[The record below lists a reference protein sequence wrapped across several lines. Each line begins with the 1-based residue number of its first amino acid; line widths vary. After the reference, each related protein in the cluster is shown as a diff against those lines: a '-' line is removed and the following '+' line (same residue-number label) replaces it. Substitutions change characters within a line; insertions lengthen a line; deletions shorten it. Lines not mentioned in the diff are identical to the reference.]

1 MTRPVKRYAFIHAKL
16 RTRLSKILSSDLID
30 QMIRSH
36 SLQEAVQLLR
46 GSAFDIIQSVFDQTG
61 DLKMAELELL
71 KKEIR
76 LYTEVESYLDAELLP
91 FIRALTTRY
100 EIENLKTLLRLWFDR
115 TIRGRSIQEAAG
127 YLLREKIHFDLNI
140 DAVLEARDIEAVV
153 AALASTPYAPLIAAH
168 AASTGETLFPMEVAL
183 DHFYYN
189 QLLAA
194 TENLEP
200 RDRRIAR
207 RLIGVEID
215 LQNIGW
221 LVRFKDFYK
230 LPVEEALKLTIPSGH
245 NLDPQALGEAYAG
258 QSITGIVSDLIKKRY
273 AALAPLLSG
282 AGGEHT
288 SRLVLIERILGEIM
302 MLEVRHIL
310 SGYPFAIG
318 IVLAYFILKKH
329 EISRVMTILN
339 AKYYM
344 IEEDRIKGLI

>member
-16 RTRLSKILSSDLID
+16 RTRLSKMLSADLLT

-46 GSAFDIIQSVFDQTG
+46 GGAFDIIEQVYDQTG

-71 KKEIR
+71 KQEIR
-76 LYTEVESYLDAELLP
+76 LYTEVESYLGAELLP
-91 FIRALTTRY
+91 FIRALTARY
-100 EIENLKTLLRLWFDR
+100 EIDNLKNLLRLWFDR
-115 TIRGRSIQEAAG
+115 TIRKRSIQEAAG

-140 DAVLEARDIEAVV
+140 DAVLEAPDIGAVI
-153 AALASTPYAPLIAAH
+153 AALSSTPYAQVIGEH
-168 AASTGETLFPMEVAL
+168 AAGVTETLFPIEIAL
-183 DHFYYN
+183 DHFYYR
-189 QLLAA
+189 QLLEE
-194 TENLEP
+194 TERLEP
-200 RDRRIAR
+200 RDRGIAR

-230 LPVEEALKLTIPSGH
+230 LPLDTALPLMIPYGH
-245 NLDPQALGEAYAG
+245 NLDRETLGEAYSG
-258 QSITGIVSDLIKKRY
+258 QSITGIVAGLIKKRY

-282 AGGEHT
+282 AGGET
-288 SRLVLIERILGEIM
+288 SRLVLIERVLSEIL

-310 SGYPFAIG
+310 TGYPFAIG
-318 IVLAYFILKKH
+318 IVLAYFILKKN
-329 EISRVMTILN
+329 EISRLMTILN

-344 IEEDRIKGLI
+344 LDEERIKGLI